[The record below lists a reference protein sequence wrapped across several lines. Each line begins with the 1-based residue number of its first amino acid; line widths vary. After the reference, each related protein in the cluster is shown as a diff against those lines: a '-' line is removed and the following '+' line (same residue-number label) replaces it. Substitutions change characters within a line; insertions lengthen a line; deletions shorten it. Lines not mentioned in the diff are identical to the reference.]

1 MKRKLKTFIAGILFF
16 MLIAPLFGE
25 TKISSER
32 QQFIDYA
39 LTLQGTR
46 YVWGGKSPATG
57 LDCSG
62 FVEYAAQKS
71 VKKSVTGTAA
81 MMYKNLEH
89 ITPDERE
96 PGDLIFFAVQSN
108 GKYNV
113 THVGI
118 YLGMYHGKGRLDGE
132 RIFVHAASD
141 GKYTGVTVNSINDNY
156 WKKHFYGYAR
166 FLPPTPPQESV
177 KQAKKQADKKSAE
190 KVENQELKPSE
201 QIPETQDSPDTTP
214 AENVPTPASL
224 SPKDFTDESASGKK
238 DENFGNETQS

>member
-156 WKKHFYGYAR
+156 WKKHPRLVVVLCG
-166 FLPPTPPQESV
+166 SV
-177 KQAKKQADKKSAE
+177 SSWIKDNIIDNGAF
-190 KVENQELKPSE
+190 VGRR
-201 QIPETQDSPDTTP
+201 SPDATSGISQ
-214 AENVPTPASL
+214 A
-224 SPKDFTDESASGKK
+224 GKK
-238 DENFGNETQS
+238 TGG